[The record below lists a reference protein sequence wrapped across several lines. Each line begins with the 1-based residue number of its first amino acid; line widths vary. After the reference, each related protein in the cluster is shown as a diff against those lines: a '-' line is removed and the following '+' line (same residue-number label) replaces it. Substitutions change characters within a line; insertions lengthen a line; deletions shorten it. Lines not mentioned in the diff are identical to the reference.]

1 MQQPPRA
8 YLIDSSIYVFRAWFT
23 MPEDLTDRD
32 GNPVNAF
39 YGFADFLL
47 GLLEREQ
54 PTHIACAFD
63 QSLARSY
70 RNEIYPAYKA
80 NRDPAPPELERQ
92 FGYCRALARA
102 AGIAE
107 FASGRY
113 EADDIIGTLSNLMRR
128 NGFVNYIISGD
139 KDLTQLLSEHDWWWE
154 YGKDK
159 RMQRNDVYKHFGV
172 YPEQMADL
180 LALAGDAVD
189 NIPGI
194 PGVGL
199 KTAANL
205 LAKFGTLENLLD
217 NIEEIGHMKFRGAKR
232 VQALVR
238 EHQQMARLSRQL
250 TLIAHDETLP
260 TEHHALTRRPY
271 DRGEMEDLFDLI
283 NFGKFRRQ
291 RWFDVL
297 AYRQSVNTAY

>member
-1 MQQPPRA
+1 MSIPPRA

-32 GNPVNAF
+32 GNPANAF

-47 GLLEREQ
+47 RLIEREQ

-92 FGYCRALARA
+92 FDYCRALVRA

-107 FASGRY
+107 FASSRY
-113 EADDIIGTLSNLMRR
+113 EADDIIGTLSGLMRR

-139 KDLTQLLSEHDWWWE
+139 KDLTQLLSEHDYWWE

-205 LAKFGTLENLLD
+205 LAKFGTLEHLLD
-217 NIEEIGHMKFRGAKR
+217 NIDEIGHMKFRGAKR
-232 VQALVR
+232 VRGLVDEHR
-238 EHQQMARLSRQL
+238 ELARLSKQL

-260 TEHHALTRRPY
+260 TEHHALTRQPY
-271 DRGEMEDLFDLI
+271 DRAELDELFDRI
-283 NFGKFRRQ
+283 NFCKVRLQ

-297 AYRQSVNTAY
+297 YS

>member
-1 MQQPPRA
+1 
-8 YLIDSSIYVFRAWFT
+8 

-92 FGYCRALARA
+92 FDYCRALVRA

-107 FASGRY
+107 FASMRY
-113 EADDIIGTLSNLMRR
+113 EADDIIGTLSSLMRK
-128 NGFVNYIISGD
+128 NGFINYIISGD

-189 NIPGI
+189 NIPGV

-199 KTAANL
+199 KTAALL
-205 LAKFGTLENLLD
+205 LAKFATLENLLD
-217 NIEEIGHMKFRGAKR
+217 NIGEIGHMKFRGAKR
-232 VQALVR
+232 VMAQME
-238 EHQQMARLSRQL
+238 EHQDLARLSKQL
-250 TLIAHDETLP
+250 TLIVHDENLP
-260 TEHHALTRRPY
+260 TEHHALTRQPY
-271 DRGEMEDLFDLI
+271 RRDELNELFDHI
-283 NFGKFRRQ
+283 DFGKFRRQ
-291 RWFDVL
+291 RWLSVL
-297 AYRQSVNTAY
+297 GA

>member
-1 MQQPPRA
+1 MRQQRA

-23 MPEDLTDRD
+23 MPDDLMDRD
-32 GNPVNAF
+32 GNPANAF

-80 NRDPAPPELERQ
+80 NRDPAPPELLRQ
-92 FGYCRALARA
+92 FGYCRELVRA

-107 FASGRY
+107 FASNRY
-113 EADDIIGTLSNLMRR
+113 EADDIIGTLSCLMRK
-128 NGFVNYIISGD
+128 NGFINYIISGD
-139 KDLTQLLSEHDWWWE
+139 KDLTQLLSEHDFWWE

-159 RMQRNDVYKHFGV
+159 RMQRNDVYKQFGV
-172 YPEQMADL
+172 YPEQIADL

-199 KTAANL
+199 KTAAQL
-205 LAKFGTLENLLD
+205 LAKFGSLENTLD
-217 NIEEIGHMKFRGAKR
+217 NIEQIGQMKFRGAKR
-232 VQALVR
+232 VQLLVK
-238 EHQQMARLSRQL
+238 EHQGMARLSKQL
-250 TLIAHDETLP
+250 TLIVHDENLP
-260 TEHHALTRRPY
+260 TEHHALTRQPY
-271 DRGEMEDLFDLI
+271 KREELEDLFEQI

-291 RWFDVL
+291 RWHAVL
-297 AYRQSVNTAY
+297 GV

>member
-1 MQQPPRA
+1 MPQQPRA

-23 MPEDLTDRD
+23 MPDDLVDCD

-54 PTHIACAFD
+54 PTHMACAFD
-63 QSLARSY
+63 QSLERSY

-80 NRDPAPPELERQ
+80 NREPAPPELLRQ
-92 FGYCRALARA
+92 FDYCRALVRA
-102 AGIAE
+102 AGVAE
-107 FASGRY
+107 FASKRY
-113 EADDIIGTLSNLMRR
+113 EADDIIGTLSQLMRK
-128 NGFVNYIISGD
+128 NGFINYIISGD
-139 KDLTQLLSEHDWWWE
+139 KDLTQLLDAQDYWWE

-172 YPEQMADL
+172 YPEQIADL

-194 PGVGL
+194 PGVGM

-205 LAKFGTLENLLD
+205 LAKFGTLENTLD
-217 NIEEIGHMKFRGAKR
+217 NIEQIGHMKFRGAKR
-232 VQALVR
+232 VQLLVK
-238 EHQQMARLSRQL
+238 EHQGMARLSKQL
-250 TLIAHDETLP
+250 TLIVHDESLP
-260 TEHHALTRRPY
+260 TEHHALTRQPYNRP
-271 DRGEMEDLFDLI
+271 ELEDLFEQI

-291 RWFDVL
+291 RWHEVL
-297 AYRQSVNTAY
+297 GA

>member
-1 MQQPPRA
+1 MLKQPRA

-23 MPEDLTDRD
+23 MPDDLTDRD

-63 QSLARSY
+63 QSLERSY

-80 NRDPAPPELERQ
+80 NREPAPPELLRQ
-92 FGYCRALARA
+92 FDYCRALVRA
-102 AGIAE
+102 AGVAE
-107 FASGRY
+107 FASSRY
-113 EADDIIGTLSNLMRR
+113 EADDIIGTLCSLMRK
-128 NGFVNYIISGD
+128 NGFINYIISGD
-139 KDLTQLLSEHDWWWE
+139 KDLTQLLDERDHWWE

-205 LAKFGTLENLLD
+205 LAKFGTLENLLA
-217 NIEEIGHMKFRGAKR
+217 NIEQIGNMKFRGAKR
-232 VQALVR
+232 VQALVQ
-238 EHQQMARLSRQL
+238 EHQQMARLSKQL
-250 TLIAHDETLP
+250 TLIVHDESLP
-260 TEHHALTRRPY
+260 TEHHALTRQPY
-271 DRGEMEDLFDLI
+271 KRAELEDLFDDI

-291 RWFDVL
+291 RWHAVL
-297 AYRQSVNTAY
+297 GA

>member
-1 MQQPPRA
+1 MLKQPRA
-8 YLIDSSIYVFRAWFT
+8 YLIDSSIYVFRAWFA
-23 MPEDLTDRD
+23 MPDDLTDRD

-63 QSLARSY
+63 QSLERSY

-80 NRDPAPPELERQ
+80 NREPAPPELLRQ
-92 FGYCRALARA
+92 FDYCRALVRA
-102 AGIAE
+102 AGVAE
-107 FASGRY
+107 FASSRY
-113 EADDIIGTLSNLMRR
+113 EADDIIGTLSQLMRK
-128 NGFVNYIISGD
+128 NGFINYIISGD
-139 KDLTQLLSEHDWWWE
+139 KDLTQLLDDKDHWWE

-189 NIPGI
+189 NIPGV

-205 LAKFGTLENLLD
+205 LAKFGTLENLLA
-217 NIEEIGHMKFRGAKR
+217 NIEQIGRMKFRGARR
-232 VQALVR
+232 VQALVQ
-238 EHQQMARLSRQL
+238 EHQQMARLSKQL
-250 TLIAHDETLP
+250 TLIAHDESLP
-260 TEHHALTRRPY
+260 TEHHALTRQPY
-271 DRGEMEDLFDLI
+271 KRAELEDLFDDI

-291 RWFDVL
+291 RWHQVL
-297 AYRQSVNTAY
+297 NS

>member
-1 MQQPPRA
+1 MLKQPRA

-23 MPEDLTDRD
+23 MPDDLLDRD
-32 GNPVNAF
+32 GNPANAF

-80 NRDPAPPELERQ
+80 NRDPAPPELLRQ
-92 FGYCRALARA
+92 FGFCRELVRA

-107 FASGRY
+107 FASNRY
-113 EADDIIGTLSNLMRR
+113 EADDIIGTLSHLMRK
-128 NGFVNYIISGD
+128 NGFINYIISGD
-139 KDLTQLLSEHDWWWE
+139 KDLTQLLAGQDYWWE

-172 YPEQMADL
+172 YPEQIADL

-194 PGVGL
+194 PGVGR
-199 KTAANL
+199 KTAALL
-205 LAKFGTLENLLD
+205 LAKFGTLENLLE
-217 NIEEIGHMKFRGAKR
+217 NIEQIGHMKFRGAKR
-232 VQALVR
+232 IQLLVR
-238 EHQQMARLSRQL
+238 EHQGLARLSKQL
-250 TLIAHDETLP
+250 TLIVHDENLP
-260 TEHHALTRRPY
+260 TEHHALTRQPY
-271 DRGEMEDLFDLI
+271 NREELEELFDQI

-291 RWFDVL
+291 RWHSVL
-297 AYRQSVNTAY
+297 AA